1 MNHRVLLS
9 AAAIAALAACSGA
22 PDAEVD
28 ENSKAEETESTT
40 DEAKASD
47 KTDNKSE
54 QAAGAAEKPTKVSTE
69 LTCSNPVKAD
79 DTGKTLVERYG
90 KDAKVEMLSGPEGT
104 QVAGV
109 VLWDGDPKRVIEVG
123 FFDDART
130 ELGFVRFF
138 EGSDWTLA
146 ELETG
151 DTLERVIDINN
162 KPIKFYGFE
171 WDYGGGVTDL
181 GGGALDSIGSC
192 SVGMRLAYDIE
203 GGSLIPN
210 SLIGDR
216 EVSSTEPEV
225 DKAHILVN
233 ELSIGFPVK

>member
-9 AAAIAALAACSGA
+9 AAAIAILTACSGA
-22 PDAEVD
+22 PDADVD
-28 ENSKAEETESTT
+28 DSSKAAETESTN
-40 DEAKASD
+40 DEAKVSD
-47 KTDNKSE
+47 KKDDKSE
-54 QAAGAAEKPTKVSTE
+54 QAADTAEKPTEVSTE
-69 LTCSNPVKAD
+69 LTCSNPVTAD
-79 DTGKTLVERYG
+79 DTGKTLIERYG

-104 QVAGV
+104 QVPGV
-109 VLWDGDPKRVIEVG
+109 VLWDGDPKREVEVG
-123 FFDDART
+123 FYDDART

-138 EGSDWTLA
+138 EGSDWSLA
-146 ELETG
+146 KLETG

-171 WDYGGGVTDL
+171 WDYGGGVTDF
-181 GGGALDSIGSC
+181 GGGVLDSIGSC
-192 SVGMRLAYDIE
+192 SVGMRLYYGE
-203 GGSLIPN
+203 GGSSLPN